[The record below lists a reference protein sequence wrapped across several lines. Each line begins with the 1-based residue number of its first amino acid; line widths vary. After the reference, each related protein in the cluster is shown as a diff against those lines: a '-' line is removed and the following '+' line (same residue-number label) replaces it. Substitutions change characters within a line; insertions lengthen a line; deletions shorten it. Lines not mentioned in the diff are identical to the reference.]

1 MKAASSRIDMFSEI
15 LQLKTGNNDLD
26 QESRSAKLRVS
37 GLSVDKKN
45 AKESF
50 LSFCHRITNQP
61 PDIDHLQ
68 LIPVKRDRVRLSA
81 LPPILLVTFTGVQT
95 RNQTL

>member
-15 LQLKTGNNDLD
+15 LQLKTANNDLD

-37 GLSVDKKN
+37 GLSVDKN

-61 PDIDHLQ
+61 ADIDHLQ
-68 LIPVKRDRVRLSA
+68 LLPVKRDRVRLSA